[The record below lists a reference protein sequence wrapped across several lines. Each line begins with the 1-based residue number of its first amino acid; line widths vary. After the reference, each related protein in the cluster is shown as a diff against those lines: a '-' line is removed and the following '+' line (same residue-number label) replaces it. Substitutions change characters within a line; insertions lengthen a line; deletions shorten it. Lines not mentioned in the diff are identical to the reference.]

1 MILQCMEKI
10 IKEKL
15 NNIDKK
21 LAESIVKQ
29 ATHELT
35 QSKVSVNFEAGML
48 LEYCMLQMTD
58 CKSGPKVFSAN
69 KYENFI

>member
-15 NNIDKK
+15 DSIDKG

-29 ATHELT
+29 AAHELT
-35 QSKVSVNFEAGML
+35 QSKVNRYSFIVVVFR
-48 LEYCMLQMTD
+48 QMQQGL
-58 CKSGPKVFSAN
+58 SGDHRKQL
-69 KYENFI
+69 